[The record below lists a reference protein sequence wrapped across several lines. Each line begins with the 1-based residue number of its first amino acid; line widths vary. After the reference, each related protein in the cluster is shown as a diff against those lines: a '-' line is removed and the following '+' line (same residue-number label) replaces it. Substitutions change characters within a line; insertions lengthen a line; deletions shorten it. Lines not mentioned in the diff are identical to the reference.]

1 MKDNKG
7 AYIFKNKNSNE
18 IVLFT
23 YEKMP
28 HNRIGSSIP
37 KENHNKHFKQNH
49 THLITMY
56 ECDHE
61 TIDDY
66 NKISDY
72 LGSANISDVSK
83 TISHNNAIDL
93 SLGYQ
98 AVNAKFP
105 LSKIKFD
112 TFIKLAGRKGI
123 QPQPSK

>member
-23 YEKMP
+23 YEKMQ

-49 THLITMY
+49 THLITMF
-56 ECDHE
+56 ECEHE
-61 TIDDY
+61 TINDY
-66 NKISDY
+66 NKVSDY
-72 LGSANISDVSK
+72 LGSGTIDAVTK
-83 TISHNNAIDL
+83 TINHNNAIDL
-93 SLGYQ
+93 SKGYD
-98 AVNAKFP
+98 VINAKFP
-105 LSKIKFD
+105 LSKKKFNS
-112 TFIKLAGRKGI
+112 FLKIAGRKGI